1 MGIMGIFVMTETID
15 LNKGFSDDSEDI
27 IELTD
32 LIEEGLVEEE
42 LEDGSSAGVV
52 LEMEQPAGAAD
63 GGDATAVP
71 TDEALEAALIRI
83 IEKKYAKRLDALFVE
98 TVERVVEREIAAIK
112 KSLLKDLS

>member
-1 MGIMGIFVMTETID
+1 MGIFVMTETID

-32 LIEEGLVEEE
+32 LIEEGQVEDG
-42 LEDGSSAGVV
+42 LEDGSNADMV
-52 LEMEQPAGAAD
+52 LEMEQPAGAAET
-63 GGDATAVP
+63 GNTTAAP

-83 IEKKYAKRLDALFVE
+83 IEKKYAKRLDALFAE